1 MADKP
6 TKPAAAKTPTSE
18 PGFQPKAVHIGG
30 ESFVDR
36 LLPHVKKIALGAIV
50 ITLVLS
56 VYYFVAYMGER
67 KQIEATDKLATVID
81 VADEPVRQPGVAA
94 DPKRPSYADAKERA
108 NAVLDAIVKQ
118 GAEAEGHAYRGA
130 MLVDAGKLDEAITEY
145 KLGVAAPGIDGV
157 LDREG
162 LGLAQEKKAST
173 EKDPA
178 ARQKGLEEALATFKT
193 MQPDETGPR
202 RAYAM
207 YHQGRIL
214 QLLGKNAEAKAAYLK
229 AKELGKGTDLVPEDP
244 RMPPLVDNRLQ
255 SLGAS

>member
-18 PGFQPKAVHIGG
+18 PG

-36 LLPHVKKIALGAIV
+36 LLPHVKKIALGAILLTV
-50 ITLVLS
+50 VLS
-56 VYYFVAYMGER
+56 VYYATRWFSER
-67 KQIEATDKLATVID
+67 KEIEATDKLAAVIE
-81 VADEPVRQPGVAA
+81 VADEPVRQAGVPA
-94 DPKRPSYADAKERA
+94 DPKRPTYASEKERA

-130 MLVDAGKLDEAITEY
+130 MLVDSGRLDEAITEY
-145 KLGVAAPGIDGV
+145 KLGIATPGIDGV
-157 LDREG
+157 LAREG
-162 LGLAQEKKAST
+162 LGLAQEMKAAS

-178 ARQKGLEEALATFKT
+178 AQQKGYEEALATFKT
-193 MQPDETGPR
+193 MQPDDNGPR
-202 RAYAM
+202 RAYAL
-207 YHQGRIL
+207 YHQGRML

-255 SLGAS
+255 ALGAS